1 MVYIDKYEER
11 LRDEMDGPPRYSTA
25 TPENM
30 YRPSRDISGLVAGA
44 GGIIG
49 TAVGSVV
56 AAPVAAAGVVT
67 GQPEQDKTVKTA
79 AAGTAL
85 VFSTAANAVAK
96 TATAPIAIFEKL
108 RSANLN
114 QQELKAAHGQ
124 EPGYQPFD
132 CSRGAIAKGKV
143 MCGVSPHQPYR
154 FGDGL
159 RYGLMGF
166 WHS

>member
-11 LRDEMDGPPRYSTA
+11 LRDEMDAPPRYSNA
-25 TPENM
+25 TPETIF
-30 YRPSRDISGLVAGA
+30 RPSRYASGLVGGA
-44 GGIIG
+44 GGFIG
-49 TAVGSVV
+49 AAVGGLV
-56 AAPVAAAGVVT
+56 AAPVAAAGVMT
-67 GQPEQDKTVKTA
+67 GQPEQDKTVMTA

-85 VFSTAANAVAK
+85 VFGTAAKAVGK
-96 TATAPIAIFEKL
+96 TATAPIAFFEKL

-114 QQELKAAHGQ
+114 QQELKAAQGQ

-143 MCGVSPHQPYR
+143 MCGVSPNQPYR

-159 RYGLMGF
+159 RYGLRGF